1 MGILRFRRLSQS
13 VDSKFGAL
21 SSRSKVVWIVA
32 VFLVVVLLLSLVIG
46 VFFTRG
52 TRTDVFVGVE
62 VGYDSVEDFVGFVD
76 EVEDYVNLIVIGSL
90 NITTNETNLIAVGDY
105 LDSKGLYFIP
115 FMFFQEYL
123 DKPDFFQLAKE
134 RWEEHFLGLYLSDEP
149 GGRQIDGFN
158 PRIVDDAENSTDAAS
173 KFLETLEAAHQFFFA
188 RYVQPGDVTTFTSD
202 YALYW
207 FDYEAGWDVIFTEY
221 GWNIS
226 RQIQTALGR
235 GAANV
240 HDKEWG
246 AIVTWTYQNPPYIED
261 VETFY
266 SDLVLAYNN
275 GAKYI
280 LAFNYPTNVT
290 EYGILT
296 REHLDSMKKFW
307 NFVNTSTQPTQAS
320 KTAYVLPED
329 YGFGFREPEDS
340 IWGLWGPDELSA
352 QVYNEANSLL
362 ATYGE
367 NLDIVYDT
375 PDLIEQYE
383 KLIFWNGTIVK
394 FD

>member
-1 MGILRFRRLSQS
+1 
-13 VDSKFGAL
+13 
-21 SSRSKVVWIVA
+21 
-32 VFLVVVLLLSLVIG
+32 
-46 VFFTRG
+46 
-52 TRTDVFVGVE
+52 
-62 VGYDSVEDFVGFVD
+62 
-76 EVEDYVNLIVIGSL
+76 
-90 NITTNETNLIAVGDY
+90 
-105 LDSKGLYFIP
+105 
-115 FMFFQEYL
+115 MFFQEYL

-134 RWEEHFLGLYLSDEP
+134 RWEEHFLGLYISDEP

-221 GWNIS
+221 GWNVS
-226 RQIQTALGR
+226 RQMQTALGR

-307 NFVNTSTQPTQAS
+307 NFVNTSPQPTQAS

-375 PDLIEQYE
+375 PDLLVEHKYE
-383 KLIFWNGTIVK
+383 KLIFWNGTIVE